1 LDKKHSELLTYEQKD
16 VLILSEQKN
25 SGVVFLIDS
34 KIFNA
39 IVVKVERFFNLKCF
53 CVLVYDKVN

>member
-1 LDKKHSELLTYEQKD
+1 MDG
-16 VLILSEQKN
+16 LILSEQKN

-39 IVVKVERFFNLKCF
+39 IVVKVEWLFNLKCF